1 MSAKVPTP
9 ILQFGTSRFL
19 QAHFD
24 LFVDEAMHR
33 GQAIGPITVVQ
44 SSGDASRA
52 GRVAALAADNGY
64 PVKIRGLENGVIVDR
79 SQSVR
84 AITRA
89 LSTATDWPKI
99 VAIFVNEV
107 EYVVSNTGDAG
118 YAPQPADQNSDFQ
131 QEMSFPA
138 KLMLLLRERFL
149 AHGRP
154 LTILPMELIPGNGA
168 VLKSCVLAL
177 ASNHDSDF
185 QDWLENRVIW
195 ANSLVDRIVSEPI
208 EPAGAICE
216 PYALWA
222 VEHQPGLILPC
233 LHPSIE
239 LVDSLDEIEAL
250 KLFILNLGHTW
261 LAERWQQ
268 KGSDATLSV
277 KTFLED
283 IETFRALQEMY
294 ENEVIPG
301 FAAAGMED
309 RARDYLATTLDR
321 FRNPFLDH
329 RLADIAQNHRQKIE
343 RRIRGFVHWA
353 QSHGDTT
360 KKPAL
365 AAMIN
370 KVPAP

>member
-1 MSAKVPTP
+1 MSAKFPTP
-9 ILQFGTSRFL
+9 IVQFGTSRFL

-24 LFVDEAMHR
+24 LFVDEALANN
-33 GQAIGPITVVQ
+33 QAVGPITVVQ

-52 GRVAALAADNGY
+52 NRLAALAAEDGY
-64 PVKIRGLENGVIVDR
+64 PVHVRGLENGVIVDR
-79 SQSVR
+79 QQQVKSV
-84 AITRA
+84 TRT

-99 VAIFVNEV
+99 AAIVVNEA
-107 EYVVSNTGDAG
+107 EYIVSNTGDAG
-118 YAPQPADQNSDFQ
+118 YAPQPADTGREFDQA
-131 QEMSFPA
+131 MSFPA
-138 KLMLLLRERFL
+138 KLRLLLKERFL

-154 LTILPMELIPGNGA
+154 ITILPMELVPGNGA
-168 VLKSCVLAL
+168 VLRSCILAL
-177 ASNHDSDF
+177 GANDDSDF
-185 QDWLENRVIW
+185 LDWLEHRVIW

-208 EPAGAICE
+208 EPAGAVCE

-222 VEHQPGLILPC
+222 VEQQAGLVLPC
-233 LHPSIE
+233 THPAIE
-239 LVDSLDEIEAL
+239 LVETLDDIEAL

-261 LAERWQQ
+261 LAGQWQHL
-268 KGSDATLSV
+268 GSNPEMSV
-277 KTFLED
+277 VKFLKD
-283 IETFRALQEMY
+283 PQIMAALNDLY

-309 RARDYLATTLDR
+309 RARSYLATTLDR

-343 RRIRGFVHWA
+343 RRIQGFIHWA

-360 KKPAL
+360 KKPIL
-365 AAMIN
+365 AAMTH

>member
-1 MSAKVPTP
+1 MSVRFPTP
-9 ILQFGTSRFL
+9 IIQFGTSRFL

-24 LFVDEAMHR
+24 LFIDEALQR

-52 GRVAALAADNGY
+52 SRLAALAAEDGY
-64 PVKIRGLENGVIVDR
+64 PVHIRGLENGVVVDR
-79 SQSVR
+79 HQKVRSV
-84 AITRA
+84 TRT

-99 VAIFVNEV
+99 AAIVVNEA
-107 EYVVSNTGDAG
+107 EYIVSNTGDAG
-118 YAPQPADQNSDFQ
+118 YAPHPADKSTEFDQA
-131 QEMSFPA
+131 MSFPA
-138 KLMLLLRERFL
+138 KLRLLLKERYL

-154 LTILPMELIPGNGA
+154 LTILPMELVPANGD
-168 VLKSCVLAL
+168 VLRACVLAI
-177 ASNHDSDF
+177 AAIDDSEF
-185 QDWLENRVIW
+185 QDWLEHRVIW

-222 VEHQPGLILPC
+222 VEQQAGLILPC
-233 LHPSIE
+233 LHPAIE
-239 LVDSLDEIEAL
+239 LVETLDEIEAL

-261 LAERWQQ
+261 LADQWQRH
-268 KGSDATLSV
+268 GSDKAMSV
-277 KTFLED
+277 VRFLENPA
-283 IETFRALQEMY
+283 ITEALHDLY
-294 ENEVIPG
+294 EREVIPG
-301 FAAAGMED
+301 FAAAGMEE
-309 RARDYLATTLDR
+309 RARAYLATTLDR

-329 RLADIAQNHRQKIE
+329 RLADIAQNHRQKTE
-343 RRIRGFVHWA
+343 RRIQGFMHWA

-360 KKPAL
+360 KKPTL